1 MNIIWLSFLIVVS
14 IFIFVI
20 ESVRRGVLETK
31 YSILWIITC
40 VCLGILSVNE
50 VIINKLAGWLGV
62 YYAPSL
68 LFLFGLLFLL
78 FIVFDL
84 TRRVSKLN
92 HQLVSLTQE
101 YALLKQKY
109 EDKGSKES

>member
-1 MNIIWLSFLIVVS
+1 MSIIWLSLFIVVG

-20 ESVRRGVLETK
+20 ESVRRGILETK

-40 VCLGILSVNE
+40 VCLGILSSNE
-50 VIINKLAGWLGV
+50 AIINKLAHWLGV

-78 FIVFDL
+78 FMVFDL

-92 HQLVSLTQE
+92 HQLVSLAQE

-109 EDKGSKES
+109 ENEGSKKS